1 MLKAGLIRAE
11 RGDYVGC
18 GSVWNSSKET
28 FLLEV
33 SLQSKSLFVNEQV
46 ANFNNNVQC
55 HIGTVC
61 SLCRGVIFSK
71 GLTCVLQINFFLF
84 YVCCLCL

>member
-1 MLKAGLIRAE
+1 MVSVFGDRQNSRRQVPQQPGVTSGVFLLKAGLIRAE

-33 SLQSKSLFVNEQV
+33 SLQSKSQMNRLPISITTSSV
-46 ANFNNNVQC
+46 
-55 HIGTVC
+55 T
-61 SLCRGVIFSK
+61 
-71 GLTCVLQINFFLF
+71 
-84 YVCCLCL
+84 